1 MTSDRFE
8 LPPIEAYEPDAR
20 GEVVQL
26 AARSSAGPAAP
37 FDTLDLSTVPL
48 DGVPPRRWIVP
59 DLIPDRNVT
68 DLSGDGGL
76 GKSLLAL
83 QLGIAMAGGRDWI
96 GTMPETG
103 PFLYV
108 SCEDEPEEILRRRN
122 AVLGGMNLTP
132 TDLHGFHLLD
142 LTGADTTELAGPAK
156 AAALDLTELYRRLE
170 ATIKRL
176 RPRCVALD
184 TRADVFGGNELSRV
198 QVRFFVRSLRRLCIA
213 YDMAIVLLSHP
224 SVSGM
229 ASGSGQSG
237 STGWGN
243 SVRSRLYLTAPKVDG
258 ESEPDPDIR
267 VLSNKKANYGPRGSE
282 IVLRWDHGMFRPDG
296 GGALAGM
303 DRQAQERRVERRFL
317 ELLSDMERQNRRVNS
332 SAGPNYAPKLF
343 ARIDGSIT
351 NKQFLRA
358 MDRLFSAGEIIVE
371 PYQNKGKPSSCIVIT
386 DAGMRR
392 IGVPF

>member
-1 MTSDRFE
+1 MSDRFE
-8 LPPIEAYEPDAR
+8 IPPIEAYEDDGA
-20 GEVVQL
+20 GEVVQFP
-26 AARSSAGPAAP
+26 ARSSAGPAAP
-37 FDTLDLSTVPL
+37 LDTLDLSTVPL
-48 DGVPPRRWIVP
+48 DDVPPRRWVVP

-76 GKSLLAL
+76 GKSLLTL
-83 QLGIAMAGGRDWI
+83 QLGIAMAAGRDWL
-96 GTMPETG
+96 GLMPEPG

-108 SCEDEPEEILRRRN
+108 SCEDEPDEILRRRN
-122 AVLGGMNLTP
+122 AVLAGMGLSP
-132 TDLHGFHLLD
+132 ADLRGFHLLD
-142 LTGADTTELAGPAK
+142 LTSADASELAGPGRQ
-156 AAALDLTELYRRLE
+156 AAIELTELYRGLE
-170 ATIKRL
+170 VTIKAL
-176 RPRCVALD
+176 RPKCVGLD

-198 QVRFFVRSLRRLCIA
+198 QVRFFVRALRKLCIE
-213 YDMAIVLLSHP
+213 YDSAIVLLSHP

-243 SVRSRLYLTAPKVDG
+243 SVRSRLYLTAPKADG
-258 ESEPDPDIR
+258 ESEPNPDIR
-267 VLSNKKANYGPRGSE
+267 VLSNKKANYGPCGSE

-296 GGALAGM
+296 GGALSGM

-317 ELLSDMERQNRRVNS
+317 ELLSEMERQNRRVNS

-343 ARIDGSIT
+343 ARIDSSIT

-371 PYQNKGKPSSCIVIT
+371 PYKNKGKPSSCIVIT

-392 IGVPF
+392 IEVPF

>member
-1 MTSDRFE
+1 MSDRFE
-8 LPPIEAYEPDAR
+8 LPPIEAYEDDGA
-20 GEVVQL
+20 GDVVQFPDRL
-26 AARSSAGPAAP
+26 SAGPAAP
-37 FDTLDLSTVPL
+37 LDTLDLSTIPL
-48 DGVPPRRWIVP
+48 DDVPPRKWVVP

-83 QLGIAMAGGRDWI
+83 QLGVAMTAARDWI
-96 GTMPETG
+96 GVMPEPG
-103 PFLYV
+103 PFLYL
-108 SCEDEPEEILRRRN
+108 SCEDEPDEILRRRN
-122 AVLGGMNLTP
+122 AVLTGMNLSP
-132 TDLHGFHLLD
+132 ADLRAFHLLD
-142 LTGADTTELAGPAK
+142 LTGADTTELAEPGK

-198 QVRFFVRSLRRLCIA
+198 QVRFFVRALRRLCIA
-213 YDMAIVLLSHP
+213 YDTAIVLLSHP

-243 SVRSRLYLTAPKVDG
+243 SVRSRLYLTAPKADG

-282 IVLRWDHGMFRPDG
+282 IVLRWDRGIFRPDG
-296 GGALAGM
+296 GALTGL
-303 DRQAQERRVERRFL
+303 DREAQERKVERRFL
-317 ELLSDMERQNRRVNS
+317 ELLSEMERQNRRVNS

-351 NKQFLRA
+351 NRQFLRA